1 MVLVIFLEGG
11 VSSIIIF
18 TITFHM
24 VISADMMIIRNNPNI
39 MIAGSSSKA
48 IFGC

>member
-18 TITFHM
+18 IITFHM
-24 VISADMMIIRNNPNI
+24 VVSANMMIIRNTPSI
-39 MIAGSSSKA
+39 VIAMIVKDSS
-48 IFGC
+48 

>member
-18 TITFHM
+18 IITFHM
-24 VISADMMIIRNNPNI
+24 VISANMMIIRNNPSI
-39 MIAGSSSKA
+39 MIAMIVRDSS
-48 IFGC
+48 

>member
-18 TITFHM
+18 IITFHM
-24 VISADMMIIRNNPNI
+24 VISANMMIIRNDPSI
-39 MIAGSSSKA
+39 MKVRAVGNSS
-48 IFGC
+48 

>member
-24 VISADMMIIRNNPNI
+24 VISANMMIIRNDPSI
-39 MIAGSSSKA
+39 MIAMIVRNSS
-48 IFGC
+48 

>member
-18 TITFHM
+18 IITFHM
-24 VISADMMIIRNNPNI
+24 VISANMMIIRNDPSI
-39 MIAGSSSKA
+39 MIVKIVRNSS
-48 IFGC
+48 